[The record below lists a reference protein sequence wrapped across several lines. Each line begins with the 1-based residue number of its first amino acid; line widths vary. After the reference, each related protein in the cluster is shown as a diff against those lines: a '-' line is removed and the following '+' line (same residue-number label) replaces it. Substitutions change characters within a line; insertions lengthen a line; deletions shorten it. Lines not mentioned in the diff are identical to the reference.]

1 MTRRSLAILVALAAL
16 VALALTMCAV
26 PVGAQTR
33 LAVRAVWA
41 GDGARVTWPAV
52 RGAAVVSIGRPGGR
66 QPLGRPSSP
75 AATVWSQGRTSL
87 DAGLVLRPGDAVEVR
102 VWGARGELLATG
114 AARLRWVVYVPST
127 QKSPH
132 R

>member
-1 MTRRSLAILVALAAL
+1 MIARRSLAILLALA
-16 VALALTMCAV
+16 VVILATLAMCAA

-41 GDGARVTWPAV
+41 GNGARVTWPAV

-75 AATVWSQGRTSL
+75 AATSWSQGRTSL

-102 VWGARGELLATG
+102 VWNARGELLAVGT
-114 AARLRWVVYVPST
+114 ARLRWVVYVPGV
-127 QKSPH
+127 K